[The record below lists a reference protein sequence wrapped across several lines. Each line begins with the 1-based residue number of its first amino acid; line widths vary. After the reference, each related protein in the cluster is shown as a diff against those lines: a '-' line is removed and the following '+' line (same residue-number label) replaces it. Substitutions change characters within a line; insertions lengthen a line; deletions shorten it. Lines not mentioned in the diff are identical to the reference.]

1 MHFFSKKIFFSTPGL
16 ADFVCLLGLF
26 VWIFLSISRI
36 FHSFGDVIIT
46 GEGLQILTYTRHSLS
61 SEGSSAC
68 LTYCQ
73 RGNPFQFH
81 DLQGRVVMLRC
92 GHIHDMVK
100 MCNFNKIFY
109 CTPGI
114 GHTNLIIVIK
124 EFDDTES
131 LWSRKKDWGS
141 NRKRYT
147 DLNLYV
153 RLINLM

>member
-1 MHFFSKKIFFSTPGL
+1 MLRCGHIKQVVKMHFFSKKIFFSTPGL

-26 VWIFLSISRI
+26 VWSFLSISRI
-36 FHSFGDVIIT
+36 FHSFGDVTIT

-81 DLQGRVVMLRC
+81 DLQGRVVILRC

-100 MCNFNKIFY
+100 MNLLLYSWHRAHQLDY
-109 CTPGI
+109 CDQRI
-114 GHTNLIIVIK
+114 
-124 EFDDTES
+124 
-131 LWSRKKDWGS
+131 
-141 NRKRYT
+141 
-147 DLNLYV
+147 
-153 RLINLM
+153 